1 MSFVSTKHASG
12 MVGLVLVAVAARMI
26 FGAIEAGGFD
36 NYIYPAGKVDKAVMA
51 ELGKFPGNEV
61 LLTQLERDFPDE
73 HDDFAET
80 VGAAARGSGADDR
93 VLVAANA
100 WMNRFLAAHARDF
113 AAAPLPALDAVISA
127 EQAYLEGLQ
136 AYDSFVCG
144 AVVTG
149 APLDRPLTAA
159 LEEKAGAVVARKFA
173 AIKAGRVDQ
182 QLRLA
187 LTPLDRE
194 AMNTALRERGLVE
207 EQIKVLAGEADP
219 SSISQPMACELAVT
233 FNDAVRAQ
241 PDGRRALLI
250 GSRLAGS

>member
-1 MSFVSTKHASG
+1 MSFLTTKHASG
-12 MVGLVLVAVAARMI
+12 MVGLVLVAVAARMV

-51 ELGKFPGNEV
+51 ELGKFPGNAV
-61 LLTQLERDFPDE
+61 LLSQLERDFPDE
-73 HDDFAET
+73 HDDFVDT
-80 VGAAARGSGADDR
+80 VGAAARAAGPDNR

-113 AAAPLPALDAVISA
+113 AAAPLPALDAVIAA
-127 EQAYLEGLQ
+127 EQAYLEDLQ
-136 AYDSFVCG
+136 AYDEFVCG

-149 APLDRPLTAA
+149 TPLDRPLTSA
-159 LEEKAGAVVARKFA
+159 LEEKAGAMVARQFA

-187 LTPLDRE
+187 LTPRDRE
-194 AMNTALRERGLVE
+194 AMNAALRERGLLDD
-207 EQIKVLAGEADP
+207 QIKVLSGEADP
-219 SSISQPMACELAVT
+219 SSISRPLACELAVKV
-233 FNDAVRAQ
+233 NDAIRAQ

-250 GSRLAGS
+250 GTKLSGT